1 MSFVDF
7 IQTGILTAFLT
18 ACVTLATCIISEVQG
33 YKKMKIENFEKI
45 YNSLTN
51 FTEKRAKIVDEC
63 NKLVKELAD
72 ALPEK
77 VQRKSEKEW
86 KYLCYITYSGIN
98 ELLTE
103 YSKCL
108 EFIMSFSHYLYKNKP
123 ITPIVIAECWSILY
137 LYEVFVAIDSMDEYS
152 IKYAQI
158 VTLVQFIRTYGRWG
172 DKKHLRKYLKENKV
186 SCFASK
192 VSR

>member
-86 KYLCYITYSGIN
+86 KYLCYIT
-98 ELLTE
+98 
-103 YSKCL
+103 
-108 EFIMSFSHYLYKNKP
+108 
-123 ITPIVIAECWSILY
+123 
-137 LYEVFVAIDSMDEYS
+137 
-152 IKYAQI
+152 
-158 VTLVQFIRTYGRWG
+158 
-172 DKKHLRKYLKENKV
+172 
-186 SCFASK
+186 
-192 VSR
+192 